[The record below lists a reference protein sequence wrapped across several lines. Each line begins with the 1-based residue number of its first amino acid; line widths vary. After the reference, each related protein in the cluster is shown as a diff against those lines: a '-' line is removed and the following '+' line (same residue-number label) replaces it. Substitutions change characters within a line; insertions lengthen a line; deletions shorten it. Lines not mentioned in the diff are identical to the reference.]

1 MVFSR
6 SEHLARHARKHTGE
20 KPYKCIVSNCDRAF
34 SRIDNMMQ
42 HTQTHNRNKR
52 KDDQVSPTSMPD
64 DNTNTSLP
72 LNKDINNHPKTLT
85 ASPVYEQRLTQEPLP
100 PSPYYH
106 CYPPPI
112 YVALPNSCPY
122 QPWPNFSP
130 DTPPISL
137 IGFKNESFVKKSL
150 SQNLNINTRYIE
162 PSMPIQQLVHPKD
175 NSSEDD
181 ERMSPMTDDTTD
193 SIAITFDE
201 YEALQGFGH
210 LCIKPKKYKQEASKR
225 HLQFLPSQIYTF
237 RQQLVKESF
246 QRNTAFG

>member
-162 PSMPIQQLVHPKD
+162 PSMPIQQL
-175 NSSEDD
+175 
-181 ERMSPMTDDTTD
+181 
-193 SIAITFDE
+193 IASLLPLMNMKHFK
-201 YEALQGFGH
+201 ALVIF
-210 LCIKPKKYKQEASKR
+210 A
-225 HLQFLPSQIYTF
+225 
-237 RQQLVKESF
+237 
-246 QRNTAFG
+246 